1 MLLRTRII
9 AGVMASAL
17 TTAAIGGFA
26 MMRTSAIGAETKMI
40 ATNWLPS
47 VDMIATA
54 SAEVQVF
61 RQSVM
66 RHALVRTEADKREA
80 ERLAENVANRLND
93 LMARYPEMLTGQDE
107 KAIFDT
113 VRPA

>member
-26 MMRTSAIGAETKMI
+26 MMRTSVIDAETKMI